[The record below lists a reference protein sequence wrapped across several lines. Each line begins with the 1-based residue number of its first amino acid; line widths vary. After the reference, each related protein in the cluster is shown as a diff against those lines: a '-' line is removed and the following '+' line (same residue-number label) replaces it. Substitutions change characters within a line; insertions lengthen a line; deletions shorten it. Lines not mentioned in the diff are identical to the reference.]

1 MVRTNMS
8 KIERKFLTLVL
19 AFVVCTLIIGIYF
32 FNLVTD
38 GVIRNLGQKMAEN
51 QARYNASRLLQ
62 PIEREIAL
70 VDQMASSPTL
80 IAWAQNPE
88 DEELYRKA
96 RIELESFRKNF
107 TSKSYFLALTKNRAY
122 YYNNSSGDY
131 TGSEFQYIL
140 REGRP
145 ADQWFFSLVDGS
157 LDLHLNVNP
166 DVELGVTKL
175 WIDVLMRN
183 GDGQVLAVLG
193 TGILLDDVIKN
204 ILAPSQDGVTSMF
217 VDQDGAIQ
225 LYQDSRVIDFG
236 SIAKSQD
243 QKRTLD
249 LIVDLPK
256 EGARLIALLQ
266 TVEASPKLQKN
277 IMTEYVWV
285 SGKRHLVAMAYLP
298 SIGWFDVTFLDLST
312 VFPRDRFCL
321 LSFIFLCFFVVVILI
336 VHYLINRE
344 IVRPISILSSALQKF
359 SKGEMQPDT
368 LENRHSGEL
377 WEIFDQFKN
386 MAALV
391 TDNTARLEAM
401 VEERTRKLEAMA
413 KVDSLTGLLNRNA
426 MTSILKKEADRCSRL
441 HLSFGL
447 IWIDIDNF
455 KDVND
460 TYGHVCGDEL
470 LAELA
475 TQLKKDLRTYDYAA
489 RWGGDEFIVLLS
501 PSDEEQI
508 SRVAKRLC
516 MSIGENSLFERY
528 STTVSTGWAL
538 SSGDESFE
546 DVLAL
551 ADQVLYQTK
560 RQAKNVI

>member
-1 MVRTNMS
+1 
-8 KIERKFLTLVL
+8 
-19 AFVVCTLIIGIYF
+19 
-32 FNLVTD
+32 
-38 GVIRNLGQKMAEN
+38 
-51 QARYNASRLLQ
+51 
-62 PIEREIAL
+62 
-70 VDQMASSPTL
+70 
-80 IAWAQNPE
+80 
-88 DEELYRKA
+88 
-96 RIELESFRKNF
+96 
-107 TSKSYFLALTKNRAY
+107 
-122 YYNNSSGDY
+122 
-131 TGSEFQYIL
+131 
-140 REGRP
+140 
-145 ADQWFFSLVDGS
+145 
-157 LDLHLNVNP
+157 
-166 DVELGVTKL
+166 
-175 WIDVLMRN
+175 
-183 GDGQVLAVLG
+183 
-193 TGILLDDVIKN
+193 
-204 ILAPSQDGVTSMF
+204 
-217 VDQDGAIQ
+217 
-225 LYQDSRVIDFG
+225 
-236 SIAKSQD
+236 
-243 QKRTLD
+243 
-249 LIVDLPK
+249 
-256 EGARLIALLQ
+256 
-266 TVEASPKLQKN
+266 
-277 IMTEYVWV
+277 MTEYVWV

-312 VFPRDRFCL
+312 VFPRDRFWL

-344 IVRPISILSSALQKF
+344 IVRPISILSSALQRF
-359 SKGEMQPDT
+359 SKGEMQSDT

-426 MTSILKKEADRCSRL
+426 MTPILKKEADRCSRL

-460 TYGHVCGDEL
+460 TYGHACGDEL

-560 RQAKNVI
+560 RQAINVI